1 MYIQMAMKA
10 QIAKWGNSLAVR
22 IPKAAADAAKLK
34 VGDDLDLS
42 IERTGSIT
50 LRKKKRRPTLKEL
63 MRGMTKEN
71 RHPETDWGG
80 RVGNEE
86 W

>member
-1 MYIQMAMKA
+1 MKA
-10 QIAKWGNSLAVR
+10 RIAKWGNSLAVR

-34 VGDDLDLS
+34 VGDDLDLYVEHS
-42 IERTGSIT
+42 GSLT
-50 LRKKKRRPTLKEL
+50 LRKNKRRPTLKEL
-63 MRGMTKEN
+63 VSGMTRESP
-71 RHPETDWGG
+71 RPETDWGK